1 LHAPTWPHSP
11 SLNCTTG
18 CLAWAPVNYL
28 QHASGEGLAFEQDV
42 LRFLVGKWLV
52 LIGDSAARMMY
63 HQLASLL
70 SGKWTVWS
78 GVGDMNNHFAAGSCF
93 DRKCAWTDVSCPCL
107 DEAFVGGVRLTMI
120 SSKFGVQA
128 DMRELAQ
135 LAKTTVG
142 VPSAVLVCIGTW
154 WAMKDT
160 WKAVGWSGTHA
171 EQYGRALRGVADA
184 VVAAF
189 SYQRSRVLNGTVVDD
204 TNYLREAWAVPP
216 RYVIMGLPMCGSAP
230 VPAHTRAR
238 SQSLNHAAR
247 RLVSTELNQS
257 WEFFNRE
264 ALTARVC
271 TADRADCN
279 FGYPHPVGR
288 TQNRELQVLM
298 QGLRAAVPERG
309 GFKRGTWAGGGNLT
323 VAERPAERPA
333 L

>member
-1 LHAPTWPHSP
+1 MT
-11 SLNCTTG
+11 
-18 CLAWAPVNYL
+18 
-28 QHASGEGLAFEQDV
+28 
-42 LRFLVGKWLV
+42 
-52 LIGDSAARMMY
+52 
-63 HQLASLL
+63 
-70 SGKWTVWS
+70 
-78 GVGDMNNHFAAGSCF
+78 
-93 DRKCAWTDVSCPCL
+93 
-107 DEAFVGGVRLTMI
+107 

-128 DMRELAQ
+128 DMRELVQ
-135 LAKTTVG
+135 LAQTTVG
-142 VPSAVLVCIGTW
+142 VPSAVLVSIGTW

-171 EQYGRALRGVADA
+171 EQYQRALRGVAGA
-184 VVAAF
+184 LVAAF
-189 SYQRSRVLNGTVVDD
+189 SYQRSHMLNGTVTVD

-216 RYVIMGLPMCGSAP
+216 RYVLMGLPMCGSAP

-238 SQSLNHAAR
+238 SHSLNYAAR

-257 WEFFNRE
+257 WEYFNRE

-271 TADRADCN
+271 AADRADCN

>member
-1 LHAPTWPHSP
+1 MQELHAPTWPHSP

-78 GVGDMNNHFAAGSCF
+78 GVGEMNNHFATGSCF

-135 LAKTTVG
+135 LAKRTVG
-142 VPSAVLVCIGTW
+142 VPSALLVCSPLPLSMADIFLLARMRTFI
-154 WAMKDT
+154 AT
-160 WKAVGWSGTHA
+160 SNET
-171 EQYGRALRGVADA
+171 QTAL
-184 VVAAF
+184 
-189 SYQRSRVLNGTVVDD
+189 Y
-204 TNYLREAWAVPP
+204 
-216 RYVIMGLPMCGSAP
+216 I
-230 VPAHTRAR
+230 
-238 SQSLNHAAR
+238 
-247 RLVSTELNQS
+247 
-257 WEFFNRE
+257 
-264 ALTARVC
+264 C
-271 TADRADCN
+271 T
-279 FGYPHPVGR
+279 
-288 TQNRELQVLM
+288 
-298 QGLRAAVPERG
+298 
-309 GFKRGTWAGGGNLT
+309 
-323 VAERPAERPA
+323 
-333 L
+333 